1 MASALINMYNFV
13 KNNKF
18 NHISLSMCY
27 TIYKYNFN
35 SITYTGG
42 FIMNKTR
49 IAINGFGRIG
59 RMVFR
64 QAILDNELEVV
75 AINASYPP
83 ETLAHLIKYDSVHG
97 KFDGEVKALEKG
109 LEVNGK
115 TIALVQ
121 SREPEKL
128 PWKQLDIDIVIEATG
143 KFNSKEGASRHL
155 EAGAKKV
162 VITAPGKNVDKTI
175 VMGVNE
181 EVFDPNDDKIVSN
194 ASCTTNC
201 LAPVVKVL
209 DDHFTI
215 KNGLMTTVHAF
226 TTDQVNLDNPH
237 KDLRRAR
244 SCTQSIIPTSTGAAK
259 ALGIVLP
266 HLNGKLHGMAL
277 RVPTPNV
284 SLVDLVVDVEK
295 TVTVEEV
302 NETFKK
308 ASENE
313 MKGIIQYSTE
323 PLVSIDYTTSNF
335 SAIIDSL
342 STMVME
348 DNKVKVLAW
357 YDNEWGYS
365 NRVVDLTKFVG
376 KSMAKK
382 LEKVTVS

>member
-1 MASALINMYNFV
+1 MR
-13 KNNKF
+13 
-18 NHISLSMCY
+18 
-27 TIYKYNFN
+27 
-35 SITYTGG
+35 
-42 FIMNKTR
+42 KTR
-49 IAINGFGRIG
+49 VAINGFGRIG

-64 QAILDNELEVV
+64 QAITDDQLEVV
-75 AINASYPP
+75 AVNASYPP

-97 KFDGEVKALEKG
+97 KFDGDVNALENS

-115 TIALVQ
+115 TVALVQ

-128 PWKQLDIDIVIEATG
+128 PWKQLEIDIVIEATG

-155 EAGAKKV
+155 QAGAKKV

-181 EVFDPNDDKIVSN
+181 EVFDPKVDHIVSN

-266 HLNGKLHGMAL
+266 HLNGKLDGMAL

-284 SLVDLVVDVEK
+284 SLVDLVVDVNK
-295 TVTVEEV
+295 AVTPEEI
-302 NETFKK
+302 NEVVKQI
-308 ASENE
+308 SE
-313 MKGIIQYSTE
+313 
-323 PLVSIDYTTSNF
+323 
-335 SAIIDSL
+335 
-342 STMVME
+342 
-348 DNKVKVLAW
+348 
-357 YDNEWGYS
+357 
-365 NRVVDLTKFVG
+365 
-376 KSMAKK
+376 
-382 LEKVTVS
+382 